1 MENLAEMDLDF
12 AVRLYEMVKSDL
24 HTLLVDKSKNKLD
37 YLGEFNMI
45 GGKVIKLATIKYTL
59 CNPTEMN
66 YRELLKLC
74 CFTINKMLK
83 RDMKLWNVVNK
94 VDEFYGFSPKVD
106 SVVNFELSL
115 NLKSDSE
122 SE

>member
-45 GGKVIKLATIKYTL
+45 GGKVIKIATIKYTL
-59 CNPTEMN
+59 CNPTKLN

-74 CFTINKMLK
+74 CFTINEMLK